1 MGQNEKK
8 KAGLNNHKMKAEK
21 WKTISPCVKR
31 GLYAFICC
39 REAENWK
46 AIVNSSM
53 WPIPLIAIGHLL
65 LMKNLWSEGGA
76 AVTPNVMFSL
86 FQQSQALSPASVRLR
101 FWLGI

>member
-1 MGQNEKK
+1 MKK
-8 KAGLNNHKMKAEK
+8 KKTGLNNHKMKAEK

-53 WPIPLIAIGHLL
+53 WPIPLTAIGHLL

-76 AVTPNVMFSL
+76 AVTPNVMFSF
-86 FQQSQALSPASVRLR
+86 FQHNHKPCPQHLLDYGFA
-101 FWLGI
+101 

>member
-1 MGQNEKK
+1 MKK
-8 KAGLNNHKMKAEK
+8 NAGLNNHKMKAEK

-53 WPIPLIAIGHLL
+53 WPIPFNSHRTSIVDE
-65 LMKNLWSEGGA
+65 K
-76 AVTPNVMFSL
+76 SL
-86 FQQSQALSPASVRLR
+86 E
-101 FWLGI
+101 